1 MQNQALTGYEFEQQ
15 LKHKE
20 FYSVG
25 RAGHEQALARRMALP
40 AS

>member
-20 FYSVG
+20 FCSVG
-25 RAGHEQALARRMALP
+25 RALARNGLIW
-40 AS
+40 